1 VFGRSS
7 AYPRPRATFTYPI
20 VASARV
26 RMPTIV
32 GGSSSF
38 PPSSS
43 SSSSR
48 FRLWEAEDEEE
59 EAEEAAAASRAR
71 FPAAE
76 PRRRWTATSRPTSA
90 TSRPASEPNGAPYL
104 AAAARR
110 GVDVVETGAGWGP
123 VLHPIRRR
131 TRADGSS
138 SPAPSEEAAAATWAP
153 RTRPRS
159 SPAFPSSSSSSARGR
174 GVKGEGQ
181 TVRERSNDKKRV
193 SGLRSSSPLYLTFEA
208 TVRLSCC
215 RRAQVGHGVGVG
227 VGGGMRGH
235 YVTGLIAAGARSPR
249 TPLAKQVTVSARKAK
264 QKWLST
270 AAPSCARTDASKNV
284 VP

>member
-1 VFGRSS
+1 MCVRMCERIRRELWS
-7 AYPRPRATFTYPI
+7 AAHQHLPRPRATFTYPI

-32 GGSSSF
+32 GGSSSS
-38 PPSSS
+38 PPPS

-159 SPAFPSSSSSSARGR
+159 SPPSSSSSSA
-174 GVKGEGQ
+174 
-181 TVRERSNDKKRV
+181 
-193 SGLRSSSPLYLTFEA
+193 
-208 TVRLSCC
+208 
-215 RRAQVGHGVGVG
+215 
-227 VGGGMRGH
+227 
-235 YVTGLIAAGARSPR
+235 
-249 TPLAKQVTVSARKAK
+249 ARKG
-264 QKWLST
+264 
-270 AAPSCARTDASKNV
+270 CEG
-284 VP
+284 